1 MLLYCR
7 PAFYLVDPN
16 IRNTEAGTSD
26 IRGSGPISRNSTIQA
41 TRKNWTTRELIR
53 LEYVILYSAAISN
66 FVKNKQGMKTT
77 RRRHHL
83 RVEEIGRCN
92 PTARRHTRKRGKQ
105 GPCLPPAIYK
115 KLKEEVQGCA
125 ADAENCLVD
134 RATTF
139 SEEEKRKLR
148 STYLR
153 PRYPTEWRTKP
164 DTWLDDLQ
172 IRTVLKQYETAHP
185 WFHFVG
191 VFPIDFSAP
200 DPYLR
205 QKESTALQCL
215 YPEICNLNL
224 KKEYER
230 GVRMLGFV
238 FNLDPHFKNGSH
250 WVAMYVDIRDPA
262 RPFVGYFDSYG
273 FKPPRLITRLMKSLR
288 LQAPAARLGYNA
300 RRFQYSTTECGV
312 YSIYF
317 LVSMISGIPFQRFC
331 KKRIPDSVMLDVRKV
346 LFTE

>member
-1 MLLYCR
+1 L
-7 PAFYLVDPN
+7 
-16 IRNTEAGTSD
+16 
-26 IRGSGPISRNSTIQA
+26 
-41 TRKNWTTRELIR
+41 
-53 LEYVILYSAAISN
+53 
-66 FVKNKQGMKTT
+66 
-77 RRRHHL
+77 
-83 RVEEIGRCN
+83 
-92 PTARRHTRKRGKQ
+92 PTAV
-105 GPCLPPAIYK
+105 YE
-115 KLKEEVQGCA
+115 KLKGEVQGCA
-125 ADAENCLVD
+125 EGAENCLVD
-134 RATTF
+134 RAASL
-139 SEEEKRKLR
+139 SEEEKRQLR

-153 PRYPTEWRTKP
+153 PRYPAEWKQKP

-172 IRTVLKQYETAHP
+172 IKTVLKQYEAAYP

-200 DPYLR
+200 DPYAR
-205 QKESTALQCL
+205 QQDPALLKCL

-250 WVAMYVDIRDPA
+250 WVAMFVDIRDPKK
-262 RPFVGYFDSYG
+262 PFVGYFDSYG
-273 FKPPRLITRLMKSLR
+273 FKPPRLIGRLMKTLR
-288 LQAPAARLGYNA
+288 IQAPTARLGYNA

-317 LVSMISGIPFQRFC
+317 LVSMLSGIPFQQFC
-331 KKRIPDSVMLDVRKV
+331 KRRVPDSVMLELRKV